1 MPNVQYVWNLSQMMW
16 SSSRLV
22 VTCFIQSVY
31 RVGSTRARR
40 VRVISEVLARIVDKN
55 CMVSMPVRT
64 ACETYADF
72 VHLRLE
78 PDPRFGRTAPPQN
91 VELPVIGRGQLHHI
105 SSPNR
110 EPFDRREEAP
120 AITRPSNSDRR
131 RQFTHDFQR
140 HLVEVEQQE
149 RAEQALAVTPQQYI
163 TNRRTLQG
171 EPIRV
176 DRRPRAVVLEHMRND
191 PPAQED
197 ADSLPP
203 RTSSLPHGGAIRRQQ
218 ASQIMTDALRI
229 NESPTNSQLG
239 NARAD
244 SDTPDHVSNVGGPS
258 GTPSTPLGA
267 FGTPT
272 PTVNTQSVQ
281 PRESRAILAARAIA
295 QRRSLV
301 LEPDLNNRDADP
313 PQTVR
318 RSASSSQHTTAD
330 GSRDPIWL
338 PDLHGRPRVINP
350 QPELTPTERAIRG
363 LQQEQSLLLDRLR
376 EVQDQLG
383 RHLQAADASGERT
396 TVVRRP
402 IPNHFP
408 RDAQD
413 DLSTGRPPPITIPRF
428 ADPAFPDLRSAR
440 EFLDRRAMGSG
451 TSIWSADYVNAR
463 ERNNKTQAPAQLV
476 PFLSNHSG
484 NRSTAESP
492 ARVTNSNEQ
501 ILSSLVSTYLATS
514 SDQQPASADNSG
526 SRSGFRQRVQ
536 EALERISHEQ
546 ADMERLIS
554 NRASLGQ
561 LLVPAP
567 TDDNT
572 PEAPQ

>member
-31 RVGSTRARR
+31 RVGSIRARR
-40 VRVISEVLARIVDKN
+40 VRVISEVLARTVDTN

-64 ACETYADF
+64 AWETYADF
-72 VHLRLE
+72 VHLHSE

-91 VELPVIGRGQLHHI
+91 VELPVIGRGQLHPI

-110 EPFDRREEAP
+110 EPFGHREEAA
-120 AITRPSNSDRR
+120 AIIRPSNSDRR
-131 RQFTHDFQR
+131 RQANDGIQR
-140 HLVEVEQQE
+140 RLVGVEQQE

-171 EPIRV
+171 EPIRI
-176 DRRPRAVVLEHMRND
+176 DRRPRAVALEHVRND

-197 ADSLPP
+197 ADSLPQ

-218 ASQIMTDALRI
+218 ASEIMTDALRI
-229 NESPTNSQLG
+229 NESPRNSQLDNG
-239 NARAD
+239 RTN
-244 SDTPDHVSNVGGPS
+244 SDTSDHVSNVGGPS

-267 FGTPT
+267 SGTPT

-281 PRESRAILAARAIA
+281 PRESRATLATRAIA
-295 QRRSLV
+295 QRRSLL

-318 RSASSSQHTTAD
+318 RSASSSQHTTAN
-330 GSRDPIWL
+330 GNRDPIWL
-338 PDLHGRPRVINP
+338 PDFHGHPRVINP
-350 QPELTPTERAIRG
+350 QPELTPTERAIRD

-383 RHLQAADASGERT
+383 RHLQAADASRERT

-402 IPNHFP
+402 APNHFP
-408 RDAQD
+408 REAQD
-413 DLSTGRPPPITIPRF
+413 DLSTGRPPPIAIPHL

-440 EFLDRRAMGSG
+440 EFPDRRAIGSG
-451 TSIWSADYVNAR
+451 ISIWSADYVSTR
-463 ERNNKTQAPAQLV
+463 ERNNETQAPGRLL
-476 PFLSNHSG
+476 PSLSNHSG
-484 NRSTAESP
+484 NRPTAEPP
-492 ARVTNSNEQ
+492 ARISSSNEE
-501 ILSSLVSTYLATS
+501 ISSSLVSTYPATS
-514 SDQQPASADNSG
+514 SDQQPASADNLG
-526 SRSGFRQRVQ
+526 SRSRFRQRAEEV
-536 EALERISHEQ
+536 LERISREQ

-554 NRASLGQ
+554 NSMSLDQ
-561 LLVPAP
+561 SLVPAL
-567 TDDNT
+567 TDDDT